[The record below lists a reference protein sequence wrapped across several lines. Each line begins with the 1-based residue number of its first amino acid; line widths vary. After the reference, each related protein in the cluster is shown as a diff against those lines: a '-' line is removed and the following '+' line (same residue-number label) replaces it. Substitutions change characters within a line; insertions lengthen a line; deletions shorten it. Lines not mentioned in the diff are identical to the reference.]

1 MVYDLR
7 PRRLTAW
14 LLPAVLLLCP
24 AVAFATGSVCGTV
37 TNQLTTAPVEGVGV
51 FVRQTTGQYTG
62 YSGATDVTG
71 HYCVTGIPAGTYDLE
86 FRRDNYQVAYR
97 RNVVVTNDAAG
108 VDVEAGFLRS
118 SIDPPAPNPA
128 RGRVSFALRIRDQG
142 PISVAVFDLS
152 GRMVKGWTGLAGA
165 GEQRTLTWDFRDAA
179 GRRVPAGRY
188 VVRLS
193 ARDLAMTRSFIC
205 LP

>member
-7 PRRLTAW
+7 PHRVAAW

-24 AVAFATGSVCGTV
+24 ALAFATGSVCGTV
-37 TNQLTTAPVEGVGV
+37 TNQLTTAPIEGVGV
-51 FVRQTTGQYTG
+51 FVRQTTGEYTG
-62 YSGATDVTG
+62 YSSATDVTG

-97 RNVVVTNDAAG
+97 RNIVVTNDASG
-108 VDVEAGFLRS
+108 VDVEAGFIQS
-118 SIDPPAPNPA
+118 SIGPPAPNPA
-128 RGRVSFALRIRDQG
+128 RSRVSFVLRIREQG
-142 PISVAVFDLS
+142 PIDLAVFDLS
-152 GRMVKGWTGLAGA
+152 GRMVKGWSGLAGA

-188 VVRLS
+188 LVRLS